1 MIVIL
6 PDSGRSLAVLLEELW
21 SAAGPQLRRT
31 VTTGHGGVVVPDE
44 LALVW
49 LLAHYP
55 PAALASRPDEQLDPP
70 PAADPPSAADPPP
83 AATRKPGPPP
93 PRPASSAR
101 KPARTRGDRK

>member
-21 SAAGPQLRRT
+21 SALGPKLRHT

-55 PAALASRPDEQLDPP
+55 PDALAHEPVEQPDPP
-70 PAADPPSAADPPP
+70 PAAEPPRAVA
-83 AATRKPGPPP
+83 RKPGPPP
-93 PRPASSAR
+93 QRPASSAR
-101 KPARTRGDRK
+101 KPAPNAARTRGDRK